1 MVVHAVIRWIHP
13 ASGRVYNYSYRPPQV
28 EGKDDET
35 GEPLVQRDDD
45 KPESVLKRLQKYEM
59 VTKPLVDYY
68 KTKGGEMLASSNIG
82 RIGII
87 MCN

>member
-1 MVVHAVIRWIHP
+1 MSFVLLENRWIHP

-28 EGKDDET
+28 KGQDDET

-45 KPESVLKRLQKYEM
+45 KPESVLRRLQKYEM

-68 KTKGGEMLASSNIG
+68 KTKGGEFAYLEFVDEYLL
-82 RIGII
+82 
-87 MCN
+87 CN